1 MMTFE
6 HVTVLQKEAV
16 DLLAVKPDGVYV
28 DATLGGGGH
37 TGVILSK
44 LTTGRLYSFDQD
56 ETAISYNKKQYQK
69 EIEAGKL
76 VLIFDNFR
84 TLTSALHAKGIDHV
98 DGVLYDL
105 GVSSVQFD
113 QGDRGFSYNHD
124 APLDMRMDQRQELTA
139 KTIVN
144 DWPFNDL
151 VRVLTRYGEDRFGK
165 AIARKIEQARE
176 QEPIETTFQLVELIK
191 EAIPAPARRH
201 GGHPAKRSFQALR
214 VAVNDELGALEDSL
228 EQALDLLAVGGRISA
243 ISFQSQEDRLIKQ
256 MFKEKSQ
263 EPELPRGLPV
273 MPDEM
278 APDYRLLTRKAIKP
292 SQEEQE
298 ENHRS
303 ASAQLRGIERVRD
316 VKER

>member
-1 MMTFE
+1 MAFE

-16 DLLAVKPDGVYV
+16 ALLAVKPDGIYV

-37 TGVILSK
+37 TGEILK
-44 LTTGRLYSFDQD
+44 ELTTGTLYSFDQD
-56 ETAISYNKKQYQK
+56 QTAILHNQKQYER
-69 EIEAGKL
+69 EIADGQL
-76 VLIFDNFR
+76 VLVFQNFR
-84 TLTSALHAKGIDHV
+84 TLKQSLNGLGVDQV

-124 APLDMRMDQRQELTA
+124 APLDMRMDRRQDLTA
-139 KTIVN
+139 KVIVN
-144 DWPFNDL
+144 DWPFSDL

-176 QEPIETTFQLVELIK
+176 IKPIETTFDLVEIIK

-201 GGHPAKRSFQALR
+201 GGHPAKRTFQALR

-228 EQALDLLAVGGRISA
+228 TQALDLLAVHGRISA

-256 MFKEKSQ
+256 MFREKAAT
-263 EPELPRGLPV
+263 PDLPRGLPLLPEQ
-273 MPDEM
+273 MQ
-278 APDYRLLTRKAIKP
+278 ADYELLTRKAIKP
-292 SQEEQE
+292 SEEEQT

-303 ASAQLRGIERVRD
+303 ASAQLRGIVRL
-316 VKER
+316 KREGS

>member
-1 MMTFE
+1 MTFE

-16 DLLAVKPDGVYV
+16 DLLAVKEDGIYV

-56 ETAISYNKKQYQK
+56 EAAIAFNKEQYRD
-69 EIEAGKL
+69 EIAAGKL

-84 TLTSALHAKGIDHV
+84 TLKRSLEAEGVERV

-124 APLDMRMDQRQELTA
+124 AALDMRMDQRQELTA

-144 DWPFNDL
+144 DWSFNDL

-165 AIARKIEQARE
+165 AIARKIEQRRE
-176 QEPIETTFQLVELIK
+176 VQPIETTFELVEVIK

-256 MFKEKSQ
+256 MFKEKTKA
-263 EPELPRGLPV
+263 PDLPRGLPV

-278 APDYRLLTRKAIKP
+278 APDYKLLTRKAIKP
-292 SQEEQE
+292 SEAEQE

-303 ASAQLRGIERVRD
+303 ASAQLRGIERVKD
-316 VKER
+316 ATKD

>member
-1 MMTFE
+1 MTFE
-6 HVTVLQKEAV
+6 HITVLQKEAV
-16 DLLAVKPDGVYV
+16 DLLNVKPDGVYV

-37 TGVILSK
+37 TGVILSR

-56 ETAISYNKKQYQK
+56 ETAIAYNKEQYK
-69 EIEAGKL
+69 DEIAAGKL
-76 VLIFDNFR
+76 VLIFNNFR
-84 TLTSALHAKGIDHV
+84 TLKSSLADQGVTAV

-165 AIARKIEQARE
+165 AIARKIEQHRE
-176 QEPIETTFQLVELIK
+176 VAPIETTFELVEIIK

-228 EQALDLLAVGGRISA
+228 TQALNLLDVGGRISA

-263 EPELPRGLPV
+263 APELPRGLPV
-273 MPDEM
+273 IPAEM
-278 APDYRLLTRKAIKP
+278 QPDYKLLTRKAIKP
-292 SQEEQE
+292 SEKEQE

-303 ASAQLRGIERVRD
+303 SSAQLRGIERLKVSD
-316 VKER
+316 ES

>member
-124 APLDMRMDQRQELTA
+124 APLDMRMDQRQELIA

>member
-1 MMTFE
+1 MTFE
-6 HVTVLQKEAV
+6 HVTVLSKEAV
-16 DLLAVKPDGVYV
+16 DLLNVKPDGIYV

-37 TGVILSK
+37 TGGVLSK

-56 ETAISYNKKQYQK
+56 ETAIAYNQEQYK
-69 EIEAGKL
+69 AEIAAEKL
-76 VLIFDNFR
+76 VLVFDNFR
-84 TLTSALHAKGIDHV
+84 TLKASLAAAGIDHV

-176 QEPIETTFQLVELIK
+176 VKPIETTFDLVEIIK

-228 EQALDLLAVGGRISA
+228 EQALDMLSVGGRISA

-256 MFKEKSQ
+256 MFKEKSKA
-263 EPELPRGLPV
+263 PELPRGLPV
-273 MPDEM
+273 MPEEM

-298 ENHRS
+298 KNHRS
-303 ASAQLRGIERVRD
+303 ASAQLRGIERV
-316 VKER
+316 KA